1 MGDRVVIVDDDPL
14 VLAVT
19 RRVLSRAGYEVAIFE
34 DPRRA
39 LEAIESAPPFA
50 VVADLN
56 MPDIDGCALLKRV
69 RERAPNSLRV
79 LYTGEGQVQA
89 LAESLEPGLAH
100 AVLPKA
106 AGMQT
111 LPDTLARLSSC

>member
-1 MGDRVVIVDDDPL
+1 
-14 VLAVT
+14 
-19 RRVLSRAGYEVAIFE
+19 
-34 DPRRA
+34 
-39 LEAIESAPPFA
+39 
-50 VVADLN
+50 
-56 MPDIDGCALLKRV
+56 
-69 RERAPNSLRV
+69 LRV